1 MDATYNQVMEHIY
14 NSVDAY
20 YKSQLELAKQKFAKE
35 KENDSQN
42 SKRN

>member
-1 MDATYNQVMEHIY
+1 MEPTYNQVMEHIY
-14 NSVDAY
+14 HSVDAY
-20 YKSQLELAKQKFAKE
+20 YKNKIELAKQKFAKE